1 MIHRSS
7 WRTIPVGVPAT
18 GTWSCSCTNG
28 WRISWYG
35 VPTASVPFFIAF
47 WNLFTSKLMFSSTK
61 SLKLIHFKRQNF
73 QKSSII
79 FKVHLER
86 SQREKEQIERCL
98 IGMRFF
104 IEFCNFIMKFRNCK
118 KKKKKKVLRLG
129 FDLKEMSFI
138 LLEVFDYVKEGMRP
152 IENFLNSFLYSDTP
166 VI

>member
-1 MIHRSS
+1 
-7 WRTIPVGVPAT
+7 
-18 GTWSCSCTNG
+18 
-28 WRISWYG
+28 
-35 VPTASVPFFIAF
+35 
-47 WNLFTSKLMFSSTK
+47 
-61 SLKLIHFKRQNF
+61 
-73 QKSSII
+73 
-79 FKVHLER
+79 
-86 SQREKEQIERCL
+86 
-98 IGMRFF
+98 MRFF